1 MTGTSPTRLSSRV
14 VVAGRTTDHLADL
27 EGLQP
32 ATRYYYRVESQGPGG
47 RLTVWPAAHAAPA
60 SFVTPA
66 VDRTAPNISRLRV
79 LPLPDGS
86 ARVTWRTSEPATSVV
101 RLGRAGAPL
110 RKRGFDSSLTRSHR
124 VVVTGLA
131 PRRAYAVRV
140 TSRDGSGNAAVPRSD
155 RFRARAA
162 GVAMMTAEDFR
173 TGTLEG
179 DLRVD
184 EAGLGGL
191 TLGVRGW
198 GRYTSRVVDSG
209 RKARWHGV
217 VLDANVPAGSQIVVR
232 VRAGDRSSPDD
243 TWSDWKVVTKPGS
256 RAEVSGRYVQYDVM
270 LAAAQGGLPAVR
282 AIGLTRTG
290 GLSRHA
296 ER

>member
-1 MTGTSPTRLSSRV
+1 MLGTAPTALSTRV
-14 VVAGRTTDHLADL
+14 LLADRTTDHLAAL
-27 EGLQP
+27 GGLRP

-47 RLTVWPAAHAAPA
+47 RVTVWPAADAAPA

-66 VDRTAPNISRLRV
+66 VDRTAPRISRLRV

-86 ARVTWRTSEPATSVV
+86 ARVTWRTSEPATSIV
-101 RLGRAGAPL
+101 RLGRVGAPL
-110 RKRGFDSSLTRSHR
+110 RKRGFDSSLTRSHT
-124 VVVTGLA
+124 VVVTGLLA
-131 PRRAYAVRV
+131 RRAYGVRAA
-140 TSRDGSGNAAVPRSD
+140 SLDGSGNAAPQQSS
-155 RFRARAA
+155 RFRTPDV
-162 GVAMMTAEDFR
+162 GIAMMTAEDFR
-173 TGTLEG
+173 TGTLRG

-209 RKARWHGV
+209 RKATWQRL
-217 VLDANVPAGSQIVVR
+217 VLDAHLPTGSEIVVR
-232 VRAGDRSSPDD
+232 VRAGDRATPDS
-243 TWSDWKVVTKPGS
+243 TWSGWKVVTRPGS
-256 RAEVSGRYVQYDVM
+256 RAGVAGRYVQYDVT
-270 LAAAQGGLPAVR
+270 LAAAQGGLPSVR
-282 AIGLTRTG
+282 AVGLTRTG